1 MHSEKLNS
9 ARSLVDLIEFSSVHW
24 ALRYVG
30 LHDNVLFAIMHGF
43 GGRLKRRSGRIMLA
57 KGNVSKLF
65 GKL

>member
-30 LHDNVLFAIMHGF
+30 LHDNVLFAIMHG
-43 GGRLKRRSGRIMLA
+43 
-57 KGNVSKLF
+57 
-65 GKL
+65 